1 MSIVRGVLSNSTQ
14 FKQLLETLVP
24 SIFASVELGP
34 DNQIMCLD
42 ADRKIMMEFS
52 DRPNGSSTPGYY
64 RVYRSPND
72 YVTLAEVNSII
83 NPSEYNVTNYIGC
96 ENGIII
102 QGAAVTSNGYA
113 YQMHFMITKT
123 NNDMPAYIGVDFAQ
137 GSASFTKPYNHIAY
151 GDNPSF
157 NSTTPVTSEVGSQTV
172 LQAFATNAY
181 LGTKSVTPK
190 AFMVIR
196 DTAYTLNFGTFTL
209 DGVEY
214 ITDGYLAIST
224 ATD

>member
-1 MSIVRGVLSNSTQ
+1 MAIVRGVLKNANQ
-14 FKQLLETLVP
+14 FKQLLDTLVP
-24 SIFASVELGP
+24 SIFASVELGR

-52 DRPNGSSTPGYY
+52 DRPDGSSTPGYY

-72 YVTLAEVNSII
+72 YVTLAEVNSLIH
-83 NPSEYNVTNYIGC
+83 PSEQNVTNYIGC

-102 QGAAVTSNGYA
+102 QGTATTSNGYA
-113 YQMHFMITKT
+113 FQMHFMIAKT
-123 NNDMPAYIGVDFAQ
+123 NNGVPAYIGIDFEQ
-137 GSASFTKPYNHIAY
+137 GSLDLTKPFRHIAY

-157 NSTTPVTSEVGSQTV
+157 NTTTPASREVGTQTV
-172 LQAFATNAY
+172 LQAFATNAN

-190 AFMVIR
+190 AFMIIR
-196 DTAYTLNFGTFTL
+196 DTAFALNFGTFTL